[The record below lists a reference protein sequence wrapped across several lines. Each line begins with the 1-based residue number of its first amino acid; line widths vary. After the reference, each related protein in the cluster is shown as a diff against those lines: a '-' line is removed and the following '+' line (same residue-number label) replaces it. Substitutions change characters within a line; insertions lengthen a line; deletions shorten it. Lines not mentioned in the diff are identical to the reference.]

1 MADDIHIG
9 FESKIVELELDQLIP
24 IKPITPAIKDSR
36 KFQQIISSIKEVG
49 IIEPLVVTK
58 DKKLKDRYIL
68 LDGNMRLEALKELKK
83 QDKVLC
89 IISKDD
95 ESFTYNKYI
104 SRQAPIQDHKMIQ
117 KAIKNG
123 VSEEKLAKALNINVK
138 SVIQKRHLLDGICDE
153 AIELLKDKM
162 VAGGVFQILK
172 KMKPYRQIEV
182 ATMMIDNNAFT
193 VPYAKSL
200 LFVTTDDQLVTPN
213 KPKAPSKTLTPE
225 KQERMQR
232 EISALEKE
240 YKIVKDELGSKNL
253 VLQFSKNYLTKLL
266 ENSRVTKFLKQHHPD
281 ILEEFQRI
289 VDMQSLNDKKI

>member
-1 MADDIHIG
+1 MAEQNKKKPVHIG
-9 FESKIVELELDQLIP
+9 FESKIVELELNQLIP
-24 IKPITPAIKDSR
+24 IKAITPSIKDSR

-153 AIELLKDKM
+153 AVELLKDKM

-172 KMKPYRQIEV
+172 RMKPYRQIEV

-200 LFVTTDDQLVTPN
+200 LFVTSNNQLVTPN
-213 KPKAPSKTLTPE
+213 KPKAPSKP
-225 KQERMQR
+225 
-232 EISALEKE
+232 
-240 YKIVKDELGSKNL
+240 
-253 VLQFSKNYLTKLL
+253 
-266 ENSRVTKFLKQHHPD
+266 
-281 ILEEFQRI
+281 
-289 VDMQSLNDKKI
+289 QSLIKFFFISCIHRFSLYP